1 MSNLTTTPQQVI
13 ARSNQLNTPQILKG
27 GLYLTWGACVLLLI
41 TTIAAVQGQR
51 YAIKTIGKDTAPS
64 IIAAQHIKSGISD
77 LDANAANKL
86 LVDIGKNPTAEKAY
100 DDRRK
105 EIIDATL
112 AAAENITYGD
122 AERNPIRTL
131 FVALG
136 DYRLKIHEARIF
148 QKQKNNT
155 AILESYRAGAEIVDS
170 TLLPAAEALDQTNQ
184 EALNRIYNE
193 QKFTTGKY
201 LFFVAISS
209 IGLLTILVYLQIFLN
224 RRMRRLLNPML
235 LLATAIAI
243 CFIGSTFRAL
253 FSASTQLKIAKEDA
267 FESIHALWQVRALA
281 YSANGDE
288 SRYLLDS
295 AMATKHEQ
303 AFAIKV
309 AKLADIPN
317 TETFKR
323 VVNTL
328 TSSGTNTGFKGLFA
342 DELNNI
348 TFKGEREAAIATLA
362 AFGTYFE
369 IDQQIRQLQ
378 QSGNHDAAVALC
390 IGNNQG
396 QSNWAFDRFDSA
408 LDKTIMI
415 NQQAFDQAVS
425 QGFKDLEGFEV
436 TTPIVLSAIA
446 LLTLFGLLPR
456 TKEYSV

>member
-1 MSNLTTTPQQVI
+1 MSNLTTAPQQAI
-13 ARSNQLNTPQILKG
+13 ARVNKLNTPQILKS

-64 IIAAQHIKSGISD
+64 IIAAQHIKSGLAD

-86 LVDIGKNPTAEKAY
+86 LVDVGKNLTAEKAY

-105 EIIDATL
+105 EVVEATL

-122 AERNPIRTL
+122 AERTPIRTL

-148 QKQKNNT
+148 QRQKNNI
-155 AILESYRAGAEIVDS
+155 AILESYRSGTDIIDN
-170 TLLPAAEALDQTNQ
+170 TLLPAADALDRTNR

-209 IGLLTILVYLQIFLN
+209 IGLLAILISLQIFLN

-235 LLATAIAI
+235 LAATAIAI
-243 CFIGSTFRAL
+243 LFMGFTFRAL
-253 FSASTQLKIAKEDA
+253 FSASNQLRIAKEDA

-303 AFAIKV
+303 AFATKV
-309 AKLADIPN
+309 AKLAEIPDV
-317 TETFKR
+317 ETFKR

-328 TSSGTNTGFKGLFA
+328 TSGGTNIGFKGLFA

-348 TFKGEREAAIATLA
+348 TFKGEREAAIATFA
-362 AFGTYFE
+362 TFGTYIE

-378 QSGNHDAAVALC
+378 QSGNHDAAVTLC
-390 IGNNQG
+390 IGSQQG

-408 LDKTIMI
+408 LDKTIAI
-415 NQQAFDQAVS
+415 NQQAFDQAVD
-425 QGFKDLEGFEV
+425 QGFKDIEGFEIAA
-436 TTPIVLSAIA
+436 PIALSAIA
-446 LLTLFGLLPR
+446 LLTLLGLLPR
-456 TKEYSV
+456 TKEYSI

>member
-1 MSNLTTTPQQVI
+1 MSNLTTTPQQAI
-13 ARSNQLNTPQILKG
+13 ARLNKLNTPQILKS

-64 IIAAQHIKSGISD
+64 IIAAQHIKSGLAD

-86 LVDIGKNPTAEKAY
+86 LVDVGKNPAAEKAY

-105 EIIDATL
+105 EVVEATL

-122 AERNPIRTL
+122 AERTPIRTL

-155 AILESYRAGAEIVDS
+155 AILESYRAGADIIDN
-170 TLLPAAEALDQTNQ
+170 TLLPAADALDRTNR

-201 LFFVAISS
+201 LFFVALSS
-209 IGLLTILVYLQIFLN
+209 IGLLAILISLQIFLN
-224 RRMRRLLNPML
+224 RRMRRLLNPIL
-235 LLATAIAI
+235 LAATAIA
-243 CFIGSTFRAL
+243 FLFMGFTFRAL
-253 FSASTQLKIAKEDA
+253 FSASNQLRIAKEDA

-295 AMATKHEQ
+295 AMATKYEQ
-303 AFAIKV
+303 AFATKV
-309 AKLADIPN
+309 AKLAEIPDV
-317 TETFKR
+317 ETFKKI
-323 VVNTL
+323 VNTL
-328 TSSGTNTGFKGLFA
+328 TSGGTNAGFKGLFA

-378 QSGNHDAAVALC
+378 QSGNHDAAVNLC

-408 LDKTIMI
+408 LDKTIAI
-415 NQQAFDQAVS
+415 NQQAFDQAVD
-425 QGFKDLEGFEV
+425 QGFKDIEGFEITV
-436 TTPIVLSAIA
+436 PIALSAIA
-446 LLTLFGLLPR
+446 LLTLLGLLPR
-456 TKEYSV
+456 TKEYS

>member
-1 MSNLTTTPQQVI
+1 MSKLIPPPQQAI
-13 ARSNQLNTPQILKG
+13 IRLNKLNTPQILKSS
-27 GLYLTWGACVLLLI
+27 LYLTWGACVLLLVA
-41 TTIAAVQGQR
+41 TIAAVQGQR

-64 IIAAQHIKSGISD
+64 IIAAQHIKSGIAD

-86 LVDIGKNPTAEKAY
+86 LLDIGKNPTAEKAY
-100 DDRRK
+100 DDRSK
-105 EIIDATL
+105 EVVDATL

-122 AERNPIRTL
+122 AERTPIRTL

-148 QKQKNNT
+148 QKQKNNP
-155 AILESYRAGAEIVDS
+155 AILEAYRAGADIIDS
-170 TLLPAAEALDQTNQ
+170 TLLPAADTLDQTNR

-209 IGLLTILVYLQIFLN
+209 IGLLAVLIALQLFLN
-224 RRMRRLLNPML
+224 RRMRRRLNPML
-235 LLATAIAI
+235 LVATAIAI
-243 CFIGSTFRAL
+243 LFIGSTFRAL
-253 FSASTQLKIAKEDA
+253 FSASAQLKIAKEDA

-288 SRYLLDS
+288 SRYLLDP

-303 AFAIKV
+303 AFSTKV
-309 AKLADIPN
+309 ARLAEIPDVA
-317 TETFKR
+317 TFKM
-323 VVNTL
+323 VVSTL
-328 TSSGTNTGFKGLFA
+328 TNSGTNVGFKGLFA

-362 AFGTYFE
+362 AFSTYFE

-390 IGNNQG
+390 IGSNQG

-408 LDKTIMI
+408 LDKTLEI
-415 NQQAFDQAVS
+415 NQRAFDQAVAK
-425 QGFKDLEGFEV
+425 GFKDIEGFEV
-436 TTPIVLSAIA
+436 NAPIALSAIA